1 MKLKIKKLNS
11 QAKIPTKAHST
22 DAGFD
27 LYADEI
33 RYNDRYIEYGTGV
46 AVELPKGSVGL
57 IFPRSSISKYDL
69 RLANAVGV
77 IDEGYTGELN
87 LRYDAIGPYH
97 YEKGDRIGQ
106 LVVIKLPELEVEE
119 VEELADSERGTG
131 GFGSSNK

>member
-46 AVELPKGSVGL
+46 AIELPKGSVGL

>member
-1 MKLKIKKLNS
+1 MKLKVKKLNS
-11 QAKIPTKAHST
+11 QAKLPTKAHST

-46 AVELPKGSVGL
+46 AIELPKGSVGL